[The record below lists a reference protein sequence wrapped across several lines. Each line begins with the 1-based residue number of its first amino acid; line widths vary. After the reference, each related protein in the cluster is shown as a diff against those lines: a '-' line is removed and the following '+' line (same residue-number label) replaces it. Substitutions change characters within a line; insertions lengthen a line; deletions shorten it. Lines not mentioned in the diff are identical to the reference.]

1 MEEHREDDIYFKRR
15 FLNMLND
22 DILIKY
28 FIDKAKNLSLEYD
41 EQEKIA
47 FELGIGDYF
56 TEDIAN
62 EWFTDEV
69 KILNG
74 LAEKKSIGNQAAEL
88 YSMIDTNFIEVSLY
102 GKFYE
107 EEIWTL
113 KGLKNHA
120 FWEKQRALAKQI
132 IKELKNS
139 N

>member
-1 MEEHREDDIYFKRR
+1 MLDD
-15 FLNMLND
+15 D
-22 DILIKY
+22 VLIKY

-62 EWFTDEV
+62 DWFTDEV
-69 KILNG
+69 KILNE
-74 LAEKKSIGNQAAEL
+74 LAEKKSIGKQAAEL
-88 YSMIDTNFIEVSLY
+88 YAMIDANFIEVSLH

-113 KGLKNHA
+113 KGLKDHSL
-120 FWEKQRALAKQI
+120 WKKQRILAKQM
-132 IKELKNS
+132 IKELNNS
-139 N
+139 D